1 VIIFF
6 KRSTDTNF
14 ATPVALLDYTRSDDQ
29 YTEKEIRKAV
39 DRAGIEILN
48 IPINSAALS
57 VFSLNYA
64 VRYKHSAINLA
75 DSLKTS
81 VNVVIQN
88 APPELVTLINVQQ
101 LVGQESV
108 LSLENATKMVVDAQ
122 NVFPYGVLF
131 FDIAGPGGTTIT
143 LARKFMVY
151 GTSFNFDERRIN
163 SKMVIRGASFDSMVM
178 RLKFNLDI
186 DKKSF
191 LVDQLA
197 SKLTPAGYQVKAS
210 DTGIA
215 HLTPVVA
222 RYYPPAP
229 VNKILANVC
238 RDNGVLFDLDEKN
251 KIIKIQGLDSKNPPT
266 LPNPRKFCF
275 RGTPPGEWLI
285 STFAVQDYAG
295 AIFKTEMTG
304 CELFDSVELFD
315 DSRSAGLFATYR
327 AKPAP
332 VLGLQAYQFYVLEY
346 EYLISAWES
355 SLEIKAT
362 NNWLISNFRL
372 DTLFENAVYSG
383 ANL

>member
-1 VIIFF
+1 MIIFF
-6 KRSTDTNF
+6 KRKAGGDY

-29 YTEKEIRKAV
+29 YTEKEIRQYVTKAGVELPALRV
-39 DRAGIEILN
+39 D
-48 IPINSAALS
+48 PSALS

-64 VRYKHSAINLA
+64 VKYKHSGINLG
-75 DSLKTS
+75 DSLKTQIT
-81 VNVVIQN
+81 VMIQN

-101 LVGQESV
+101 IVGQETV
-108 LSLENATKMVVDAQ
+108 MSLENATNMVVDAQ

-131 FDIAGPGGTTIT
+131 FDTVGPAGTTVT
-143 LARKFMVY
+143 VARKFIVY
-151 GTSFNFDERRIN
+151 GTSFNFDERRVN
-163 SKMVIRGASFDSMVM
+163 SKMTVHGASFDSMVM

-197 SKLTPAGYQVKAS
+197 AKLNPQGYQVKPS
-210 DTGIA
+210 DTGIS

-229 VNKILANVC
+229 VNRILANVC
-238 RDNGVLFDLDEKN
+238 RDNGVLFELDEKN
-251 KIIKIQGLDSKNPPT
+251 KIIKILSLDSKNPPQ

-275 RGTPPGEWLI
+275 RGTPPGEYLI

-304 CELFDSVELFD
+304 IELFESVNLYD
-315 DSRSAGLFATYR
+315 DSKNLGLFSTYR

-332 VLGLQAYQFYVLEY
+332 VLGLQEYQFYVLEY
-346 EYLISAWES
+346 EYTISIYES
-355 SLEIKAT
+355 TLEVRAT

-372 DTLFENAVYSG
+372 DTLFENAVYQG
-383 ANL
+383 TR